1 MANKIETL
9 WEKEQHKLALCRK
22 LVVSQRY
29 SSQEEIRS
37 EMMRAGYLGI
47 SQSTVSRLL
56 KVLGVM
62 KVQNAKGK
70 KVYSLNALHHPSP
83 CISEPLSAML
93 IDVEHNDNFVLIH
106 MNSGYAQAM
115 ARIIDLCA
123 WPAVLGAIASSNVV
137 WVAPR
142 DTHYVAQLHQRLK
155 TLLENSPIL

>member
-9 WEKEQHKLALCRK
+9 WEKEQRKLALCRK

-37 EMMRAGYLGI
+37 EMIRGGYPGI

-56 KVLGVM
+56 KALGVM

-70 KVYSLNALHHPSP
+70 KVYSLNALHHPAP

-93 IDVEHNDNFVLIH
+93 VDVEHNDNFVLIH
-106 MNSGYAQAM
+106 MNSGYAKAM

-123 WPAVLGAIASSNVV
+123 WPAVLGVIASSNVV

-142 DTHYVAQLHQRLK
+142 DTRYVAQLHQRLK
-155 TLLENSPIL
+155 ALLETSSAL

>member
-1 MANKIETL
+1 MANKTETL
-9 WEKEQHKLALCRK
+9 WEKEQRKLALCRK

-37 EMMRAGYLGI
+37 EMIRGGYTGI

-56 KVLGVM
+56 KTLGVM

-70 KVYSLNALHHPSP
+70 KVYSLNALHHPAP

-106 MNSGYAQAM
+106 MNSGYAKAM
-115 ARIIDLCA
+115 ARIIDFCA
-123 WPAVLGAIASSNVV
+123 WPAVLGVIASSNVV

-142 DTHYVAQLHQRLK
+142 DTRYVAQLHQRLK
-155 TLLENSPIL
+155 ALLENVPLL